1 MSNRPSKSRST
12 SSASQRVRAAS
23 NAGKGSS
30 KWLWIGIV
38 SVVVVVGV
46 IAIVAGRSSSSGGGG
61 GAQTSTGTVVPNG
74 NVSNTS
80 ISVQG
85 AALPQM
91 TSDGSADPALGR
103 IVPTVTGQTFDGSQI
118 TIAPDGKPHLIMGVA
133 HWCPHCQAEVPR
145 IMDWLQANGVPPGLE
160 MYAVATS
167 NDPAKPNYPAGDW
180 LRREKWTIPTI
191 VDDKNNQAA
200 AAIGV
205 SGFPYFIITDANG
218 KVVYRT
224 SGEKSA
230 AELDALMRAAAK
242 GQAPS
247 A

>member
-1 MSNRPSKSRST
+1 MSNRPSKSRGT

-38 SVVVVVGV
+38 AVVVVVGV
-46 IAIVAGRSSSSGGGG
+46 IAIVAGRSTSSGGGG
-61 GAQTSTGTVVPNG
+61 GKETSTGTIVPNG
-74 NVSNTS
+74 NPSSTS
-80 ISVQG
+80 VNVKG
-85 AALPQM
+85 TALPQLS
-91 TSDGSADPALGR
+91 SDGTADPALGLT
-103 IVPTVTGQTFDGSQI
+103 VPTVTGQTFDGSQI
-118 TIAPDGKPHLIMGVA
+118 TIAPDGKPHLIMGIA

-145 IMDWLQANGVPPGLE
+145 IMTWLDANGVPQNLE

-191 VDDKNNQAA
+191 LDDKNNQAA
-200 AAIGV
+200 QALGV
-205 SGFPYFIITDANG
+205 GGFPYFIITDANG

-230 AELDALMRAAAK
+230 AELDALMKAAAQ
-242 GQAPS
+242 GVAPT